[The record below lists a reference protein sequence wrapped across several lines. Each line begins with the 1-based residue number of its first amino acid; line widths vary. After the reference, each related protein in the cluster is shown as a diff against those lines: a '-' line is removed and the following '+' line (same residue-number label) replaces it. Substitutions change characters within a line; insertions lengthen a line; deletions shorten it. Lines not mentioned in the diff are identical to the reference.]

1 MKPKITR
8 SRYFCKRACAFL
20 RSLKN
25 GFCNKHQRI
34 KRLHGILG
42 MCLSV
47 QTRMRTTK
55 LLYFKRKLIMK
66 SLLLTLLLL
75 SFSIVSIANENYI
88 LGVWSKDK
96 AHGASSLDKDFE
108 IREEKI
114 Q

>member
-1 MKPKITR
+1 
-8 SRYFCKRACAFL
+8 
-20 RSLKN
+20 
-25 GFCNKHQRI
+25 
-34 KRLHGILG
+34 
-42 MCLSV
+42 
-47 QTRMRTTK
+47 
-55 LLYFKRKLIMK
+55 MK